1 MTATEGPMLRSLR
14 PALLLVLLAAGCG
27 STRIPPPPA
36 TFDTIVLTSERA
48 ANKLYTE
55 ALAAFVRNNWESVP
69 DETGGLTL
77 LILPDGAS
85 VDPGAPDLL
94 LRVIVRPIDPE
105 TGEPVPDELADP
117 DYAGPDLS
125 RRELGRPP
133 PWAERCRQPPRSRPA
148 RPDERGQRRADGV
161 GERGEPCH
169 ALRAHPR
176 RKNPRERL
184 GHDLVPLAL
193 RVKEVAFPV

>member
-125 RRELGRPP
+125 RRELGDRL
-133 PWAERCRQPPRSRPA
+133 
-148 RPDERGQRRADGV
+148 RGQNDV
-161 GERGEPCH
+161 DS
-169 ALRAHPR
+169 LRALARLDPTNVGSAVLTASVSEA
-176 RKNPRERL
+176 NPATRSVLIRAAKI
-184 GHDLVPLAL
+184 LASVSGTISY
-193 RVKEVAFPV
+193 R